1 MDRRAHPDRALPS
14 LATAAWLL
22 APATQAA
29 LGFLGDNGF
38 GARVVGG
45 AVRNALLGRA
55 VGDIDIA
62 TTAKPEQVIASANAR
77 GIKTIPTGIEHGTVT
92 VIITGKSFEVTTLR
106 RDVVTD
112 GRHAT
117 VAFTDDWAE
126 DASRRDLTLNAL
138 YCDKGGTIF
147 DPLGGI
153 DDVLARRVRFI
164 GDARARI
171 REDYLRILRFFRFT
185 AEYADGAP
193 DQAGLDASLAE
204 RHGLLALSAERV
216 RAELVRLLIAPR
228 AVPAIDA
235 MAGHGLLTALL
246 PIAPRLGI
254 FAKLVAIEAA
264 NSLAPNAQLRLA
276 ALTVAVVEDAARLA
290 DHLRLSTA
298 ERNVLV
304 RAAASPRLDPASDD
318 RSLRAQ
324 LYRIG
329 EAHFAEA
336 SLMSWAAS
344 SQPLDNLHWKR
355 LLDFNLGWQAPVCP
369 FSGKDILA
377 RGVASGPQVGEIL
390 REFEAWWIANDFPSA
405 RSFLDDQ
412 LDKLLQRN

>member
-1 MDRRAHPDRALPS
+1 MPS
-14 LATAAWLL
+14 LATAEWLL
-22 APATQAA
+22 APATQAV

-38 GARVVGG
+38 DARVVGG

-55 VGDIDIA
+55 VGEIDIA
-62 TTAKPEQVIASANAR
+62 TTAKPEQVIASAKAL

-92 VIITGKSFEVTTLR
+92 VLIKGKSFEVTTLR

-138 YCDKGGTIF
+138 YCDASGAIS

-185 AEYADGAP
+185 AEYSDGAP

-228 AVPAIDA
+228 AVPTIAA
-235 MAGHGLLTALL
+235 MVGHGLLTALL

-254 FAKLVAIEAA
+254 FANLVAIEAT
-264 NSLAPNAQLRLA
+264 NSLSPNAPLRLA
-276 ALTVAVVEDAARLA
+276 TLTVAVSEDATRLA

-304 RAAASPRLDPASDD
+304 RSANSQRLDPMSDD
-318 RSLRAQ
+318 RSLRAK
-324 LYRIG
+324 LYRMS
-329 EAHFAEA
+329 ETSFAEA
-336 SLMSWAAS
+336 SLLSWAAS
-344 SQPLDNLHWKR
+344 SQRPDSLQWKR
-355 LLDFNLGWQAPVCP
+355 LLNFNHRWQSPVCP
-369 FSGKDILA
+369 ISGKDIMA
-377 RGVASGPQVGEIL
+377 RGVAPGPHVGEVL
-390 REFEAWWIANDFPSA
+390 REFESWWITNDFPSE
-405 RSFLDDQ
+405 RSLLDDQ
-412 LDKLLQRN
+412 LGILLQRNGLHFF

>member
-1 MDRRAHPDRALPS
+1 MPS
-14 LATAAWLL
+14 LATAEWLL

-29 LGFLGDNGF
+29 LGFLADNGF
-38 GARVVGG
+38 DSRVVGG

-62 TTAKPEQVIASANAR
+62 TTAKPEQVIASAKAL

-92 VIITGKSFEVTTLR
+92 VLIKGKSFEVTTLR

-138 YCDKGGTIF
+138 YCDASGTIS

-185 AEYADGAP
+185 AEYSDGAP
-193 DQAGLDASLAE
+193 DQAGIDASLAE

-228 AVPAIDA
+228 AVPTIVA

-246 PIAPRLGI
+246 PIAPRMGI
-254 FAKLVAIEAA
+254 FANLVAIEAT
-264 NSLAPNAQLRLA
+264 NSLPPNAPLRLA
-276 ALTVAVVEDAARLA
+276 ALTVAVNEDATRLA
-290 DHLRLSTA
+290 DRLRLSTA

-304 RAAASPRLDPASDD
+304 RSANSQRLDPMSDD
-318 RSLRAQ
+318 RSLRAT
-324 LYRIG
+324 LYRLG
-329 EAHFAEA
+329 ETSFAEA
-336 SLMSWAAS
+336 SLISWAAS
-344 SQPLDNLHWKR
+344 SQRHD
-355 LLDFNLGWQAPVCP
+355 V
-369 FSGKDILA
+369 FSGDRTYRQLA
-377 RGVASGPQVGEIL
+377 AVIEI
-390 REFEAWWIANDFPSA
+390 
-405 RSFLDDQ
+405 Q
-412 LDKLLQRN
+412 